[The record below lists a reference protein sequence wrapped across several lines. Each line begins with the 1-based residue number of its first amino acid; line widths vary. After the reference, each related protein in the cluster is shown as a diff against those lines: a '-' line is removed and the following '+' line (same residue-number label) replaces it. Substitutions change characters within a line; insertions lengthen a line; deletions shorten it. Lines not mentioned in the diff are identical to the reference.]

1 MKRTPKFLQVDIE
14 RFLAEDIGRGDLST
28 LTLPDRIVTA
38 EIVAKQAGV
47 LAGQDLP
54 PVIYQTF
61 GVQVTYEKCVAD
73 GAWVTAGTV
82 VGRVTTNIVALL
94 AGERVMLN
102 LMQRMSGIA
111 TATHAAIEALNDPR
125 IAILDTRKTLPGL
138 RQFDKAAVVMGGGQ
152 NHRFGL
158 DDAVMLKDNHW
169 ALITDLPAT
178 VRALRRQIGPTKI
191 IEVEVENLAQLH
203 AAVASRVDMIMIDN
217 QAPTTVRAWRRLIPT
232 CIKVEASGGITL
244 VTLAG
249 YAHTGVDYLSLGY
262 LTHSVTALD
271 LALEIAGS

>member
-1 MKRTPKFLQVDIE
+1 ME

-28 LTLPDRIVTA
+28 LTLPDRVVTA
-38 EIVAKQAGV
+38 EIMAKQAGI

-54 PVIYQTF
+54 PVIYQTLEA
-61 GVQVTYEKCVAD
+61 QATYERCVAD
-73 GAWVTAGTV
+73 GEWVTAGTV
-82 VGRVTTNIVALL
+82 VGRMTTNIVTLL

-111 TATHAAIEALNDPR
+111 TATHAAIETLNDPR

-178 VRALRRQIGPTKI
+178 VRALRQQIGPTKI

-203 AAVASRVDMIMIDN
+203 AAVASQVDMIMIDN
-217 QAPTTVRAWRRLIPT
+217 QAPATVRAWRQLIPT
-232 CIKVEASGGITL
+232 SIKVEASGGITL